1 MSDYFSLVIFTL
13 LSQSAV
19 GLMIAQAFRQGVHNR
34 GNWLALILLALG
46 ALASLGHLGDPW
58 IAALT
63 VGNIGSSWLSREIAM
78 CIIFGISILACI
90 VMKRLY
96 LQWLSAI
103 MGVLFVFVMA
113 RIYMLPTEPA
123 WNSYVTFFYFLSA
136 ALMLGYSLMLILEQF
151 DQNTQNPLLG
161 YGPFVLMGVMCI
173 SVLCVF
179 LRLPNAESPARA
191 SAIWYIV
198 LLVLSTGM
206 ALPALVRHAAKY
218 SGEIKSGLFA
228 MSAIACIIFIAEIC
242 GRVSFYK
249 SYIWFGM

>member
-19 GLMIAQAFRQGVHNR
+19 GLMIAQAFRQGFHNS

-58 IAALT
+58 LAALT
-63 VGNIGSSWLSREIAM
+63 VGNAGSSWLSREIVM
-78 CIIFGISILACI
+78 CIVFGISILACI
-90 VMKRLY
+90 VMKHRWLE
-96 LQWLSAI
+96 WLSAFV
-103 MGVLFVFVMA
+103 GVLFIFVMA

-123 WNSYVTFFYFLSA
+123 WNSSVTFFYFLSA
-136 ALMLGYSLMLILEQF
+136 GLMLGYSLMLILEQLE
-151 DQNTQNPLLG
+151 QKKQNPLLG
-161 YGPFVLMGVMCI
+161 FGPFVLMGVMCI

-198 LLVLSTGM
+198 LLVAAAGM

-218 SGEIKSGLFA
+218 SGDIKSGLFA
-228 MSAIACIIFIAEIC
+228 MSAITCQQF
-242 GRVSFYK
+242 
-249 SYIWFGM
+249 